1 MGNFLMDY
9 TTLKRDKLK
18 MSRWTI
24 PWNVG
29 NKMLF
34 MIMDYNLYL
43 AEILTQL
50 CLQKK
55 PYWLK
60 IKASSFN
67 TDLWIKNILDEKTKK
82 T

>member
-50 CLQKK
+50 CLPKK
-55 PYWLK
+55 AILIENKSLK
-60 IKASSFN
+60 F
-67 TDLWIKNILDEKTKK
+67 
-82 T
+82 